1 MYLKQTRV
9 HRKSGPVTEH
19 NEGHTKQD
27 ISEKM
32 REIKLRQQNWMKQ
45 RTQSLAAAS
54 VESVTSLKSRG
65 ADDVVQQPSSHYN
78 TASSSQPTVNHTS
91 VNDRVLPTTHCRC
104 DDALSH
110 ADDAASVRCASDL
123 NAGRR
128 RQERSRDAERRPRSD
143 IDSRS
148 RLISNHFCVNC
159 LQLMMGEGH
168 CPVLVS
174 PCGHTLCEQCSGRQ
188 CYCPVCHC
196 FIETQLSNVAL
207 HRLITQH
214 HQHQQQQPTH
224 SDGVTWRKDADADED
239 SETAAAAENVRL
251 RCEVLCAERETLMSE
266 LRQMDTQLSDHR
278 QQLTSIESQHSAV
291 QRQIA
296 ELTHTVSTLSRERTE
311 SVRVCEEMMIR
322 RTDVETRLNLLQTTL
337 AQLRAANANTQH

>member
-54 VESVTSLKSRG
+54 ESVTSLKSRG
-65 ADDVVQQPSSHYN
+65 TGDVVQQPSSQRV
-78 TASSSQPTVNHTS
+78 SSQPTINHTS
-91 VNDRVLPTTHCRC
+91 VNDCVLPTHCRC

-110 ADDAASVRCASDL
+110 ADDDASVRCASDL
-123 NAGRR
+123 NTRRR
-128 RQERSRDAERRPRSD
+128 RQERSRDAEWRPRD
-143 IDSRS
+143 TDSRS

-168 CPVLVS
+168 SPVLVS

-214 HQHQQQQPTH
+214 HQYQQQQQPTD
-224 SDGVTWRKDADADED
+224 SDGVTWMKDEDED
-239 SETAAAAENVRL
+239 SEAAAAENVRL
-251 RCEVLCAERETLMSE
+251 RCEVLCAERETLTSE
-266 LRQMDTQLSDHR
+266 LRQMDTQLTDHR

-291 QRQIA
+291 QRQIN
-296 ELTHTVSTLSRERTE
+296 ELTHTLSTLSRDKTE
-311 SVRVCEEMMIR
+311 LVRVCEETVVR

-337 AQLRAANANTQH
+337 AQLRGANANTQH